1 MVAAKKQLPG
11 SRAPCSLQSIEVILG
26 LSLLLVPFT
35 LVLLLLLFPR
45 AVASCGNSILPLR
58 VALAAAAAAVHGSA
72 WSFFHRSASH
82 LRQMPRCILKLGRL
96 CFCRWLGVKTLDWLW
111 LATGGGSH
119 CCGQKCTRVRCA
131 RAKTKREQG
140 CGNVLGCAR
149 LPAHFRYLK
158 VAGCII
164 DAQPLLRN

>member
-96 CFCRWLGVKTLDWLW
+96 CFSS
-111 LATGGGSH
+111 LAW
-119 CCGQKCTRVRCA
+119 
-131 RAKTKREQG
+131 RADPG
-140 CGNVLGCAR
+140 LV
-149 LPAHFRYLK
+149 
-158 VAGCII
+158 VAG
-164 DAQPLLRN
+164 DGRRQPLLWTEVYARALRASKNEKGARMWECSWVCAFACSL